1 MISSSRNPQ
10 KCCPSY
16 FGEQS
21 LMPCTLIFI
30 PGLKSMQEDGQI
42 LPEVVHGMFR
52 NLSFPYAFNGDGA
65 ETGHNL
71 PFSSSA
77 SRRQRHERV
86 NTLLPKHHQMH
97 YFQLLSVFPYCQG
110 RLCYHLPWHYS
121 ESPLTQDYSLDS
133 STRKPGINW
142 KTHLS
147 FQEVMKPKS
156 HEFWVLSDFF
166 SYLIQTFQ
174 RLKLPVLAYLYPTTS

>member
-1 MISSSRNPQ
+1 MTPSAFSPPPRWHWQFCDAKHCAAVWSSLMISSSRNPQ

-86 NTLLPKHHQMH
+86 NTPTSQPPANPLFPTT
-97 YFQLLSVFPYCQG
+97 FSFPLLSGKTV
-110 RLCYHLPWHYS
+110 LPPPMALFWITSYTG
-121 ESPLTQDYSLDS
+121 LFF
-133 STRKPGINW
+133 G
-142 KTHLS
+142 
-147 FQEVMKPKS
+147 FQHTEA
-156 HEFWVLSDFF
+156 
-166 SYLIQTFQ
+166 
-174 RLKLPVLAYLYPTTS
+174 RN